1 MPGIR
6 ALTRLT
12 LMDETGAHD
21 RAAAFSRSTPL
32 APVFLGLRIAL
43 HTTVSGLVLFVIARA
58 IALELAALSWIVAVA
73 IVLLITYISGAFL
86 LQSSPSRLIQLCW
99 LAAVTAEVVAL
110 VWLTSDAAFLVFPLF
125 FLQLHVLPIRWA
137 VPLVAATTVF
147 TIASMAA
154 HTGWGVGG
162 VIGPIIGAAVAVAIG
177 LGYRALYRETEERQ
191 RLIDDLVA
199 TRHELAARERE
210 TGILEERERLGRE
223 IHDTVAQ
230 GLSSIQLLLHAAE
243 RTVADPQA
251 VEHVRL
257 ARETAAASLAEARQ
271 FVRELSPPA
280 LEEQGLPQALERLAE
295 ATTQAELVVSFHL
308 SGDLIDLPMRQET
321 ALLRIA
327 QASLANVTQHS
338 GATRAEMT
346 LTYLD
351 DWVGLDVVDN
361 GRGFDPNEATK
372 VSSFGLAGLRGRVA
386 GLGGR
391 LSIESTPGGGTAIAA
406 SFDLADGA

>member
-1 MPGIR
+1 
-6 ALTRLT
+6 
-12 LMDETGAHD
+12 MDRTGTQE
-21 RAAAFSRSTPL
+21 RTVVFSRNTPL

-43 HTTVSGLVLFVIARA
+43 HTTVTGLTLFVIVRGVT
-58 IALELAALSWIVAVA
+58 LELPAASWIVAMAV
-73 IVLLITYISGAFL
+73 VLLITYTSGAFL
-86 LQSSPSRLIQLCW
+86 LRSGPSRLVQLCW
-99 LAAVTAEVVAL
+99 LATVTAEVVAL

-125 FLQLHVLPIRWA
+125 FLQLHLLPIRWS
-137 VPLVAATTVF
+137 VPLVAATTAF

-162 VIGPIIGAAVAVAIG
+162 VIGPIIGAAVAIAIG

-199 TRHELAARERE
+199 TRHELAVRERE
-210 TGILEERERLGRE
+210 TGVLEERERLARE

-243 RTVADPQA
+243 RTVTDPGA

-295 ATTQAELVVSFHL
+295 ATTQADLVVSFHL
-308 SGDLIDLPMRQET
+308 SGDLIELPMRQET

-338 GATRAEMT
+338 GATRAEVT

-351 DWVGLDVVDN
+351 DWVGLDIVDN
-361 GRGFDPNEATK
+361 GSGFDPNEATK
-372 VSSFGLAGLRGRVA
+372 ASSFGLAGLRGRVA

-406 SFDLADGA
+406 AFDLTDGAP